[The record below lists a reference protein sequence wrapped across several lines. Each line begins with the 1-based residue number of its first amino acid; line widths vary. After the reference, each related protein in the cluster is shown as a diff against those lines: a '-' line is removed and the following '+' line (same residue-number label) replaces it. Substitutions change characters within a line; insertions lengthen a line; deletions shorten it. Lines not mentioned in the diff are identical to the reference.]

1 MTHLIKAL
9 ILIVTLPFLMGFGS
23 VERLF
28 APKADLWPRWEL
40 NDPDSRKSIDH
51 SSWNDLLSR
60 NVRKRNDGVN
70 LFNYA
75 GISAADRSNLA
86 GYIANLSGISISQ
99 YNRDEQLAYWINL
112 YNALTVQLILDHYPV
127 DSIRDIKISPGL
139 FVIGPWNAS
148 LVSIEDENLTLND
161 IEHRIL
167 RPIWRDP
174 RIHYVLSCASIGCPN
189 LRDRAYQ
196 SSAMDGLLD
205 QAATAYVNDPRGVSI
220 VNGKVSVSKIYDWF
234 ISDFGGSEK
243 TVLRHIKQFAK
254 PQLAARLREIGKLS
268 GEHYDWSI
276 NATDD

>member
-70 LFNYA
+70 LFNY
-75 GISAADRSNLA
+75 GGVSAADSHNLA

-112 YNALTVQLILDHYPV
+112 YNALTVQLILNHYPV

-189 LRDRAYQ
+189 LRNHAYP

-205 QAATAYVNDPRGVSI
+205 QAATAYVNDPRGVII

-243 TVLRHIKQFAK
+243 SVLRHIKQFAK

>member
-9 ILIVTLPFLMGFGS
+9 FLIVTLSFLMGFGS

-40 NDPDSRKSIDH
+40 NDPDSSKSIDH

-75 GISAADRSNLA
+75 GISDADRSNLA
-86 GYIANLSGISISQ
+86 GFIANLSGISISQ
-99 YNRDEQLAYWINL
+99 YNRAEQLAYWINL
-112 YNALTVQLILDHYPV
+112 YNALTVQVMLDHYPV

-148 LVSIEDENLTLND
+148 IVSIEDENLSLND

-174 RIHYVLSCASIGCPN
+174 RLHYVLNCASIGCPN
-189 LRDRAYQ
+189 LLNRAYP
-196 SSAMDGLLD
+196 SSGMDKLLD
-205 QAATAYVNDPRGVSI
+205 QAATTYVNDPRGVSI

-243 TVLRHIKQFAK
+243 TVLRHIQQFAK

-276 NATDD
+276 NAADD

>member
-1 MTHLIKAL
+1 MIKAL
-9 ILIVTLPFLMGFGS
+9 FLIVTLSFLMGFGS

-40 NDPDSRKSIDH
+40 NDPDSSKSIDH

-75 GISAADRSNLA
+75 GISDADRSNLA
-86 GYIANLSGISISQ
+86 GFIANLSGISISQ
-99 YNRDEQLAYWINL
+99 YNRAEQLAYWINL
-112 YNALTVQLILDHYPV
+112 YNALTVQVMLDHYPV

-148 LVSIEDENLTLND
+148 IVSIEDENLSLND

-174 RIHYVLSCASIGCPN
+174 RLHYVLNCASIGCPN
-189 LRDRAYQ
+189 LLNRAYP
-196 SSAMDGLLD
+196 SSGMDKLLD
-205 QAATAYVNDPRGVSI
+205 QAATTYVNDPRGVSI

-243 TVLRHIKQFAK
+243 TVLRHIQQFAK

-276 NATDD
+276 NAADD